1 MIVLFSKSFKDFL
14 SDVGMLL
21 FWECLLLSSRR
32 LSDIFTAD
40 QPFRS
45 LLCFINSSLWHSV
58 SISHISNQICL
69 ESNFFLMISILSFLF
84 LQPSDLSFSK
94 LGFKQIIRLSR
105 FACILSSG
113 ELLVSL
119 KDLYSTLVSLKYNF
133 VDLSTGND
141 FQQELFGN
149 CFLFLFNSG
158 FVKNFSVFRV

>member
-1 MIVLFSKSFKDFL
+1 
-14 SDVGMLL
+14 
-21 FWECLLLSSRR
+21 
-32 LSDIFTAD
+32 
-40 QPFRS
+40 
-45 LLCFINSSLWHSV
+45 
-58 SISHISNQICL
+58 
-69 ESNFFLMISILSFLF
+69 MISILSFLF
-84 LQPSDLSFSK
+84 LQPSDLSFSM

-158 FVKNFSVFRV
+158 FVKNLSVFRV